1 MRISTL
7 DPMTLNDVANTET
20 APYVIEGKG
29 DQAIK
34 IYFETE
40 ENKQDYM
47 SMEMHGSDNIS
58 GLKGIY
64 DAMADNPDTGSI
76 N

>member
-7 DPMTLNDVANTET
+7 DPMTLNDVVNTET

>member
-7 DPMTLNDVANTET
+7 DPMTLNDVVDTNN
-20 APYVIEGKG
+20 APFVIEGEG
-29 DQAIK
+29 EHAIK
-34 IYFETE
+34 IFFETE
-40 ENKQDYM
+40 QNKQEYLD
-47 SMEMHGSDNIS
+47 MEMHGSDNIG